1 MNVIRHTLD
10 KLRDPTNI
18 LEGERYEFIIH
29 IEVEEDDELYMENG
43 VYIKLIY
50 AALPQ
55 EPRIVQYHLYED
67 TTNNP
72 LDFELEDDEVDEL
85 KEFCRS
91 QVQ

>member
-1 MNVIRHTLD
+1 MNVIRHTLE
-10 KLRDPTNI
+10 KLQDPTNI
-18 LEGERYEFIIH
+18 LEGNRYEFIIH

-50 AALPQ
+50 AELPQ
-55 EPRIVQYHLYED
+55 ESRIVQYHVYEEI
-67 TTNNP
+67 TNNP
-72 LDFELEDDEVDEL
+72 LDFELEDDELAEL